1 MVDTALFVD
10 NLLNDINF
18 FAGVPDSLLKY
29 FNYCIT
35 DKCKQSNN
43 NFVTANEGA
52 AVALATGYYLAN
64 KKAGLVYMQNS
75 GLGNALNPL
84 ISLTDS
90 FVYGIPMVLI
100 IGMRGKLGEY
110 DEPQHIKQGMVTED
124 LLKVLHI
131 PFAYLPD
138 NTEKAIDTM
147 KWALKTTYQITSPT
161 AVIVNKNT
169 FSEYNNI
176 NQLNGYTLEREEAIN
191 TIIATLNKTKNY
203 HIVSTTGMISREL
216 YSLREKLNQNHE
228 KDFLVVG
235 SMGYASTISLGIAL
249 SKPHKKIVC
258 LDGDGSFLMH
268 MGNSAFAGVAN
279 VDNFI
284 HIVLNNASHDSVGGQ
299 ATIVDKV
306 DLIGIAKACGYN
318 FTYSCINQEILL
330 LSLEN
335 AINQKGKVF
344 IEVKV
349 QKRTDSNLG
358 RPSLTPKE
366 SKQLFMEHL

>member
-1 MVDTALFVD
+1 MVDTELFVD
-10 NLLNDINF
+10 SLLNEINF

-35 DKCKQSNN
+35 DKCKNLNN
-43 NFVTANEGA
+43 NFVTVNEGSA
-52 AVALATGYYLAN
+52 IALATGYYLAN

-84 ISLTDS
+84 VSLADS
-90 FVYGIPMVLI
+90 YVYGIPMVLI

-124 LLKVLHI
+124 LLKVLNI

-138 NTEKAIDTM
+138 NTEKAINTM
-147 KWALKTTYQITSPT
+147 KWAIKTTYQINSPI
-161 AVIVNKNT
+161 AVIVNKDT
-169 FSEYNNI
+169 FSKYNNI
-176 NQLNGYTLEREEAIN
+176 NQLNNYTLEREEAIK
-191 TIIATLNKTKNY
+191 TIITALEKTNNY
-203 HIVSTTGMISREL
+203 HIISTTGMISREL
-216 YSLREKLNQNHE
+216 YSLREKLNHTHE

-235 SMGYASTISLGIAL
+235 SMGYASTVSLGIAL
-249 SKPHKKIVC
+249 SKPNKKIIC

-268 MGNSAFAGVAN
+268 MGNSAFNGATN

-284 HIVLNNASHDSVGGQ
+284 HIVLNNSSHDSVGGQ
-299 ATIVDKV
+299 ATIIENINVID
-306 DLIGIAKACGYN
+306 IAKACGYN
-318 FTYSCINQEILL
+318 FTYSCSSKESLL

-335 AINQKGKVF
+335 ALNKKGKIF
-344 IEVKV
+344 MEIKV
-349 QKRTDSNLG
+349 QKRKDSNLG